1 MQITAKKWSNC
12 TVLDLN
18 GRLVIGV
25 DLVELRNAVHEA
37 TGNNPMKIILNLA
50 NVTYV
55 DVCGIDELV
64 NTLKYIK
71 HQGGR
76 LLLTNLPRRV
86 RILLD
91 TAQLTK
97 AFEVPNSEQSA
108 ITNFQPQVTQRQPY
122 K

>member
-1 MQITAKKWSNC
+1 MQITAKKWNNC

-18 GRLVIGV
+18 GRLVIGT

-37 TGNNPMKIILNLA
+37 TGIKRTKIILNLA

-64 NTLKYIK
+64 KTLIYIK
-71 HQGGR
+71 NQGGR
-76 LLLTNLPRRV
+76 LLLTNLPRTV

-97 AFEVPNSEQSA
+97 SFEVSNSEQPEIA
-108 ITNFQPQVTQRQPY
+108 NFQKLVPQYQLY